1 MNIYDIAKLA
11 GVSIATVSRV
21 MNGSDR
27 VSEKTRQK
35 VLSIIEEE
43 SYTPN
48 IFAKGLGL
56 HTMHTIGILV
66 PTISDMYMS
75 RAVSYLEEEL
85 QEFGDDCILSCSG
98 FEQEKKAAHVQLL
111 LSKHIDALIM
121 IGSNYAGEG
130 SRRDTEYI
138 RKAALQI
145 PVFIINGTVRGDN
158 IYCYVSDDKRAVEEA
173 VSSLIESG
181 RRRVLFLT
189 QSDTFSAAQK
199 LEGYRRAL
207 SRHEIPFDDRLV
219 VHVPNHVHDVLNI
232 LLNNVSEEFDSILA
246 TTDIVGVGAVKYAA
260 ARSLRIPEELS
271 IIGYNN
277 TLMALGC
284 EPELSSIDNHC
295 DTLCKTVVQHLLA
308 VLAGSGEEPKK
319 LTIGCELIKRGT
331 TDF

>member
-1 MNIYDIAKLA
+1 
-11 GVSIATVSRV
+11 
-21 MNGSDR
+21 
-27 VSEKTRQK
+27 
-35 VLSIIEEE
+35 
-43 SYTPN
+43 
-48 IFAKGLGL
+48 
-56 HTMHTIGILV
+56 
-66 PTISDMYMS
+66 
-75 RAVSYLEEEL
+75 
-85 QEFGDDCILSCSG
+85 
-98 FEQEKKAAHVQLL
+98 
-111 LSKHIDALIM
+111 M

-232 LLNNVSEEFDSILA
+232 LRNDVSGEFDSILA
-246 TTDIVGVGAVKYAA
+246 TTDIVAVGAVKYAA

-295 DTLCKTVVQHLLA
+295 DILCKTVVQHLLA

>member
-85 QEFGDDCILSCSG
+85 QEFGYDCILSCSG

-138 RKAALQI
+138 RKAAPQI
-145 PVFIINGTVRGDN
+145 PVFIIKLNR
-158 IYCYVSDDKRAVEEA
+158 YSDRIITASCSKPNAVCC
-173 VSSLIESG
+173 LRNPSG
-181 RRRVLFLT
+181 HFCVC
-189 QSDTFSAAQK
+189 
-199 LEGYRRAL
+199 
-207 SRHEIPFDDRLV
+207 
-219 VHVPNHVHDVLNI
+219 
-232 LLNNVSEEFDSILA
+232 ILA
-246 TTDIVGVGAVKYAA
+246 IDYLGLDLIC
-260 ARSLRIPEELS
+260 SLL
-271 IIGYNN
+271 
-277 TLMALGC
+277 
-284 EPELSSIDNHC
+284 EP
-295 DTLCKTVVQHLLA
+295 
-308 VLAGSGEEPKK
+308 
-319 LTIGCELIKRGT
+319 
-331 TDF
+331 